1 LITLISN
8 FREKNVP
15 SKGFIKASLVTAAQ
29 APAAANNQQDAK
41 VKIVP
46 VANG

>member
-1 LITLISN
+1 M
-8 FREKNVP
+8 
-15 SKGFIKASLVTAAQ
+15 KASLVTAAQ